1 MKDDA
6 LIAAIREAMAAE
18 RNGHQFYSMAAERSD
33 DPGAREAFAA
43 LAEEER
49 RHYEMLQARY
59 IELVHEKPAAWD
71 DLLEKTSPEGPTSPG
86 LFSEAFHE
94 RLAGRHLEMS
104 VLAIGVLLEKE
115 SIAFYARQAEET
127 ADPGARAFFRELV
140 AWETDHYN
148 ALLRQQDALKEA
160 YWNANRFEPLF

>member
-1 MKDDA
+1 MTDDA

-59 IELVHEKPAAWD
+59 IELVHEETVAWD
-71 DLLEKTSPEGPTSPG
+71 DLPEMTSSETPSPG

-104 VLAIGVLLEKE
+104 VLAIGVLLERE
-115 SIAFYARQAEET
+115 SIAFYTRHAKEAS
-127 ADPGARAFFRELV
+127 DPGARAFFRELV
-140 AWETDHYN
+140 TWETEHYN